1 MTSQKLHGKKPLKKS
16 ASSAKIAIDNGIN
29 LLQIENNVPLP
40 ERGMRDPEFHAKA
53 TELLSNIKVK
63 QSFVVPKNKAFTV
76 KKLGKSKF
84 ENMVLRSALIK
95 PHNQFVRV
103 WRVK

>member
-1 MTSQKLHGKKPLKKS
+1 
-16 ASSAKIAIDNGIN
+16 
-29 LLQIENNVPLP
+29 
-40 ERGMRDPEFHAKA
+40 MRDPEFNAKA
-53 TELLSNIKVK
+53 IELLNSIKVK

-76 KKLGKSKF
+76 KKISKLKF
-84 ENMVLRSALIK
+84 ANMVLRSALIK